1 MKEFCENHY
10 CESPAVEEVPVS
22 VRKASDQQRSLC
34 RPCHEAYTWGVQHG
48 KRVSQQSEL
57 WLVAIADRGLVAYI
71 KSYGSE
77 PLAMKGV
84 ASYLRTHHGYRGQLT
99 REEVNA
105 WLEEN
110 DERLSVEVICQKR
123 ISDARQFHDRPT
135 LARADRFLEK
145 DRFILLAKNNSDPS
159 QSGPYEAWAYEG
171 LLDFSKAF
179 PNCFGFGVTIVD
191 SLEALNHQLDDWA
204 KGQSD
209 EVTRR
214 DPGGE
219 P

>member
-1 MKEFCENHY
+1 L
-10 CESPAVEEVPVS
+10 VVDV
-22 VRKASDQQRSLC
+22 KA
-34 RPCHEAYTWGVQHG
+34 
-48 KRVSQQSEL
+48 
-57 WLVAIADRGLVAYI
+57 
-71 KSYGSE
+71 YGSE
-77 PLAMKGV
+77 SLAMNGV
-84 ASYLRTHHGYRGQLT
+84 ASYLRTHHGYRGKLT
-99 REEVNA
+99 REAVNA

-123 ISDARQFHDRPT
+123 ISAARHFHDRRT
-135 LARADRFLEK
+135 LTRADRFLEK
-145 DRFILLAKNNSDPS
+145 DRFILLVNNNSDPS

-171 LLDFSKAF
+171 LLDLTQAF

-204 KGQSD
+204 KGKSD
-209 EVTRR
+209 EITRR